1 MGPPVHATAGRS
13 EGPPAVTGTVDGGV
27 PAGGTAAVTE
37 DTHRWTPRL
46 VTILIV
52 LILVS
57 EIIPVSAVLA
67 GTALPAIA
75 AEYATT
81 QAGWTMTISFL
92 TASIAMP
99 LVGKLADMYGKKR
112 LLMIV
117 LAITVVG
124 SLLSAVASSFPM
136 FLLGRAL
143 QGAIFSVAFLCYS
156 LIRDVFPEKIVPFAV
171 SVTVT
176 GTGVVVV
183 LQPFLAGWLIDNH
196 GVAGA
201 FWFVTVLTAVLA
213 VAALLVVPE
222 SPVRSSDSRPDL
234 MGAFLLG
241 SSVAAVLVAVSS
253 APQWGWTSA
262 GTLGLLAVGCA
273 LFAAW
278 IVQAGHV
285 PEPLVDL
292 QQLRRPA
299 LLYTVLASGL
309 VYGVGT
315 TASSI
320 LAIMAMTPREAG
332 GDYGF
337 GMTASEFAIF
347 GVVNG
352 IGIVVGGL
360 IVGLTVRRLGAKV
373 HMVAAAVAIAVGA
386 LTMGLG
392 RGDELLVLTATGLA
406 HLGVGL
412 AGAAIPNL
420 VIAAVPPEHQVVS
433 ASLTE
438 VSRTLMAGI
447 GTTVVFVVLNAN
459 IQAMAGGIPLYE
471 GIGFQWAYVLIAAC
485 AVLGGLA
492 ATRLPGRTGEPSTA

>member
-1 MGPPVHATAGRS
+1 MTGVLGGRT
-13 EGPPAVTGTVDGGV
+13 PA
-27 PAGGTAAVTE
+27 AASVGE
-37 DTHRWTPRL
+37 THQWTPRL
-46 VTILIV
+46 VSILVV

-81 QAGWTMTISFL
+81 QAGWAMTIAFL

-117 LAITVVG
+117 LAVTVVG
-124 SLLSAVASSFPM
+124 SVLSAMAPNFSV
-136 FLLGRAL
+136 FLIGRAL

-156 LIRDVFPEKIVPFAV
+156 LVRDVFPPRIVPFAV
-171 SVTVT
+171 SVTIT

-201 FWFVTVLTAVLA
+201 FWFIAVLTAVLA
-213 VAALLVVPE
+213 VASLVIVPE
-222 SPVRSSDSRPDL
+222 SPVRSGDSRPDL
-234 MGAFLLG
+234 LGAVLLG
-241 SSVAAVLVAVSS
+241 GSVAAVLVAVSNGP
-253 APQWGWTSA
+253 AWGWSSA
-262 GTLGLLAVGCA
+262 GTLGLALLGCA

-278 IVQAGHV
+278 LVQAGRT
-285 PEPLVDL
+285 PEPLINVR
-292 QQLRRPA
+292 QLRRPA
-299 LLYTVLASGL
+299 LLFTVLSSGL

-315 TASSI
+315 TTSSI

-337 GMTASEFAIF
+337 GMTASEYAIF
-347 GVVNG
+347 GVING
-352 IGIVVGGL
+352 VGIVLGGL
-360 IVGLTVRRLGAKV
+360 IVGLTVSRTGAKL
-373 HMVAAAVAIAVGA
+373 HMVAAAGVIAIGV
-386 LTMGLG
+386 LVMGVG
-392 RGDELLVLTATGLA
+392 RGEEVVVLIATGVV

-420 VIAAVPPEHQVVS
+420 VIAAVPADSQVVS
-433 ASLTE
+433 SSIAE
-438 VSRTLMAGI
+438 VSRTLMAGV

-459 IQAMAGGIPLYE
+459 VQTLIQGAPVYAGV
-471 GIGFQWAYVLIAAC
+471 GFMWAFGLIAAC
-485 AVLGGLA
+485 ALVGGICAVFLPSRLGQSQ
-492 ATRLPGRTGEPSTA
+492 PQQSKE

>member
-1 MGPPVHATAGRS
+1 MTGTLDGGAPVGTPPVAVDTDAG
-13 EGPPAVTGTVDGGV
+13 
-27 PAGGTAAVTE
+27 
-37 DTHRWTPRL
+37 THRWTPRL
-46 VTILIV
+46 VTILVV

-117 LAITVVG
+117 LTVTLVG
-124 SLLSAVASSFPM
+124 SVLSSIASSFSM
-136 FLLGRAL
+136 FLVGRAL

-156 LIRDVFPEKIVPFAV
+156 LIRDVFPARIVPFAV

-201 FWFVTVLTAVLA
+201 FWFVTALTAALG

-222 SPVRSSDSRPDL
+222 SPVRAADSRPDL
-234 MGAFLLG
+234 LGAFLLG
-241 SSVAAVLVAVSS
+241 SAAASVLVAVSS
-253 APQWGWTSA
+253 APQWGWTSEA
-262 GTLGLLAVGCA
+262 TVGLLVLGCV
-273 LFAAW
+273 LFATW
-278 IVQAGHV
+278 IVQAGRT
-285 PEPLVDL
+285 PEPLIDL
-292 QQLRRPA
+292 RQLRRPA
-299 LLYTVLASGL
+299 LLYTVLSSGL

-315 TASSI
+315 TTSSI

-332 GDYGF
+332 VDYGF
-337 GMTASEFAIF
+337 GMTASEFAVF

-352 IGIVVGGL
+352 IGIVLGGL
-360 IVGLTVRRLGAKV
+360 IVGVTARRTGAKV
-373 HMVAAAVAIAVGA
+373 HMIAAAVVIAAAV
-386 LTMGLG
+386 LTMGFG
-392 RGDELLVLTATGLA
+392 RGEELVVLIAAGLVN
-406 HLGVGL
+406 LGTGL

-420 VIAAVPPEHQVVS
+420 VIAAVPPDNQVVS
-433 ASLTE
+433 SSLAE
-438 VSRTLMAGI
+438 VSRTLLAGV
-447 GTTVVFVVLNAN
+447 GTTLVFVMLNAN
-459 IQAMAGGIPLYE
+459 VRTAVDGVPVYSGG
-471 GIGFQWAYVLIAAC
+471 GFMWAYSLVAAC
-485 AVLGGLA
+485 AVVGGVAAAFLPRRLGA
-492 ATRLPGRTGEPSTA
+492 AEQALRR